1 MAATKPKLHHVY
13 DPMGSW
19 CWGYKPTW
27 DKIKKAVADDVEII
41 YVLGGLASDTD
52 EPMPEMMQAQIAS
65 YWKKIENFLGTKFN
79 YEFWTENTPRRATYP
94 ACRAIIAARA
104 QGAELEMLNAIQ
116 EAYYLDAQNP
126 SDNTVLIKLASK
138 ICLDMNQFETAFL
151 SEQTHQ
157 ALLTEIVFSRSIGGT
172 NFPSLFIVKE
182 DKKDKKDKQVQIPID
197 YKDAELTIELIRSV
211 ILTI

>member
-1 MAATKPKLHHVY
+1 MPATKPKLYHVY
-13 DPMGSW
+13 DPMCSW

-27 DKIKKAVADDVEII
+27 DKIKQTIADDVEII

-104 QGAELEMLNAIQ
+104 QGAELDMLNAIQ
-116 EAYYLDAQNP
+116 AAYYLNAQDP
-126 SDNTVLIKLASK
+126 SDNTVLIKLATQ
-138 ICLDMNQFETAFL
+138 IGLDMNQFETAFL

-157 ALLTEIVFSRSIGGT
+157 ALLTEIGFARSIGGT
-172 NFPSLFIVKE
+172 NFPSLFIVNE
-182 DKKDKKDKQVQIPID
+182 DKKDKLVKIPID
-197 YKDAELTIELIRSV
+197 YKDAKLTIELIRSV
-211 ILTI
+211 IRIS